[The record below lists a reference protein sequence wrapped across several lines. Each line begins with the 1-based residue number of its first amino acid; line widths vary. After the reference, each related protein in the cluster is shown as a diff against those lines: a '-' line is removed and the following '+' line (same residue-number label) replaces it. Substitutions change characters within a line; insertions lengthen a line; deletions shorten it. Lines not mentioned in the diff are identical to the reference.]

1 MKKARCWVVLIIILT
16 LMMLNSLAFGQHDSK
31 SSRQTLRGIHEIFV
45 LVEPLKPEID
55 RDGVLTDQLQTETEY
70 KLRLAG
76 IKVCSLQ
83 QRTPL
88 TAYIYINV
96 NTNIVKVKDKYI
108 CAYCAHLELIQPTV
122 LLRDPSISANAATWL
137 YGMTGGISEL
147 KDIRTATNDLVDRFI
162 NAYLSVNPK

>member
-1 MKKARCWVVLIIILT
+1 MKKARCWVILSIVLA
-16 LMMLNSLAFGQHDSK
+16 LMGLDSLAFGQHDSK
-31 SSRQTLRGIHEIFV
+31 SSRQTLRGIREIFV
-45 LVEPLKPEID
+45 LIEPLKPEID

-88 TAYIYINV
+88 TSYIYIYV

-108 CAYCAHLELIQPTV
+108 CAYSAHLELIQPIA
-122 LLRDPSISANAATWL
+122 LLRDPSISTNAATWL
-137 YGMTGGISEL
+137 YGMAGAISEL
-147 KDIRTATNDLVDRFI
+147 KDLRTATNDLVDRFI

>member
-1 MKKARCWVVLIIILT
+1 MKKAKYWVVLIIVLA
-16 LMMLNSLAFGQHDSK
+16 LMMLDSLAFGQHDSK
-31 SSRQTLRGIHEIFV
+31 SSRQTLRGIREIFV
-45 LVEPLKPEID
+45 LVESLKPEID
-55 RDGVLTDQLQTETEY
+55 RDGLLTDQLQTIAEY

-83 QRTPL
+83 QSTPL
-88 TAYIYINV
+88 TPYIYIYV

-108 CAYCAHLELIQPTV
+108 CAYSVNLELIQPIA

-137 YGMTGGISEL
+137 YGMTGAISGLE
-147 KDIRTATNDLVDRFI
+147 DIRTATKDLVDRFI